1 MLFTISAVMAQE
13 ESRHISDNVKWTFN
27 KKKKEGVPIVISN
40 LLRYQK
46 DPNNEKNLII
56 IPEEAAIVREIFEL
70 YVQDVGTNEIERIMQ
85 NKGYLT
91 RRKGIKGYNSTIE
104 GIITNEKY
112 CGDLLLQKVLPSIS

>member
-13 ESRHISDNVKWTFN
+13 ESRHISANVKWIFN
-27 KKKKEGVPIVISN
+27 KKKKEGVPIVSSN

-46 DPNNEKNLII
+46 DPNSEKNLLI
-56 IPEEAAIVREIFEL
+56 IPEEAQIVKEIFEL

-85 NKGYLT
+85 SKGYLT
-91 RRKGIKGYNSTIE
+91 RRKGIKWYNFTIE